1 MTKRPIGRPIVMTL
15 LQNNTQQNHAEIG
28 VHVTAFNRLFQN
40 GMASQVWNPLTASGR
55 AALDGV
61 ITQQAMA
68 IAYLDDFKFM
78 MLISLVVMPLVLLF
92 RRPARSTAPSPAHAA
107 VME

>member
-1 MTKRPIGRPIVMTL
+1 MTP
-15 LQNNTQQNHAEIG
+15 
-28 VHVTAFNRLFQN
+28 FNRLFQS
-40 GMASQVWNPLTASGR
+40 GTAGQLWNPLTASGR
-55 AALDGV
+55 AALDGT

-78 MLISLVVMPLVLLF
+78 MVIALAVMPLVLLF
-92 RRPARSTAPSPAHAA
+92 RRPAGAAAPAPGHAA